1 MGWIWFSVPNPRPA
15 PHLSKPQTWQWWSDT
30 EHLHWQAVNVPPF
43 QRGPNTTAHQKQNK
57 KTPVFSPLRVWCR
70 SILHVL
76 EDSVPWSQKW
86 GAVVKYQRNWGGK
99 QSLSH
104 KHQESKHVPGT
115 RLQIRPGVTSPCIPA
130 SCSGWGISRQNRHF
144 ARLLRVLGSAL
155 LPLYFPRSSLRLRNF
170 SSKPH
175 AEPLTQE
182 GIIDSCC
189 KELSALN
196 RDVHF

>member
-1 MGWIWFSVPNPRPA
+1 MN
-15 PHLSKPQTWQWWSDT
+15 
-30 EHLHWQAVNVPPF
+30 
-43 QRGPNTTAHQKQNK
+43 
-57 KTPVFSPLRVWCR
+57 
-70 SILHVL
+70 
-76 EDSVPWSQKW
+76 
-86 GAVVKYQRNWGGK
+86 YQRNWGGK

-130 SCSGWGISRQNRHF
+130 SCSGWGHIQAKQAFCPSLQ
-144 ARLLRVLGSAL
+144 VWGSAL
-155 LPLYFPRSSLRLRNF
+155 LPLCFPRSSLRLRNF

-189 KELSALN
+189 KELSALK
-196 RDVHF
+196 RDVLSIFNSFFFIPIKELSQDNTK